1 MCILYKNVKFSV
13 WDVGGQ
19 EKIRIM
25 WKYYYQNTKALIFV
39 VDSSDEERLEISKET
54 LHGILSDEDMR
65 GYFILNSFKTKIL
78 L

>member
-1 MCILYKNVKFSV
+1 
-13 WDVGGQ
+13 
-19 EKIRIM
+19 M

-39 VDSSDEERLEISKET
+39 VDSSDEERFEISKET